1 MHFTIP
7 DVSETL
13 DRLMTVESTFDGTT
27 HPIRQWVSEHRKKIK
42 ENRRLIEKRSPAND
56 IAVLHMFLRD
66 LLVRAIKGEMGSRV
80 YEALLSTIRTKAHL
94 RETNY
99 RKALEKAK
107 YRWGVDDGSKV
118 ISDVVHHVRSVLH
131 WNWVA
136 YVERAENEK
145 ETNYQTDPMLGIKNI
160 SFKLRDLALS
170 NFSPHYAAFDLH
182 VTRVLTRLGWLN
194 YGFSFL
200 ANTDLEMG
208 NNPGNDK
215 NYLFLHRLF
224 VSLSDMTEGR
234 YTPVDLDRVL
244 WHLGKSLCGA
254 RSRCSTCP
262 VAGRC
267 PTGKHR
273 TTNRRRASSNH
284 LMEPTG

>member
-1 MHFTIP
+1 MQIAIP

-27 HPIRQWVSEHRKKIK
+27 QPIGQWVSEHRAKIR
-42 ENRRLIEKRSPAND
+42 ENRSLIENESPAND
-56 IAVLHMFLRD
+56 IPVLNMFLRD

-80 YEALLSTIRTKAHL
+80 YEELLATIKTKADL
-94 RETNY
+94 LETNY
-99 RKALEKAK
+99 REVLKNAN

-118 ISDVVHHVRSVLH
+118 ISDVVRHVQSILQWSWR
-131 WNWVA
+131 A
-136 YVERAENEK
+136 YIEQAENEK
-145 ETNYQTDPMLGIKNI
+145 ETNYQSDPMLSIKNI

-194 YGFSFL
+194 YGFPFL
-200 ANTDLEMG
+200 GNADLEMG

-224 VSLSDMTEGR
+224 VSLSDMTEGK
-234 YTPVDLDRVL
+234 YTPVDLDRIL
-244 WHLGKSLCGA
+244 WHLGKSMCGA
-254 RSRCSTCP
+254 KSRCGACP
-262 VAGRC
+262 IAGGC

-273 TTNRRRASSNH
+273 RTND
-284 LMEPTG
+284 